1 MIKRYSEYIKE
12 ASEEIEKSK
21 DSASDEIKA
30 DIKEK
35 IESTIKKSGGEYSAF
50 VDKFAKDPESVQ
62 IEGLIS
68 DDQIYEF
75 WLKFENDIDELLNGV
90 GFFDQSPVSMNVIGV
105 YKYVVSSARKAIELV
120 VGMLRDEISE

>member
-1 MIKRYSEYIKE
+1 MIKRYSEYIRE
-12 ASEEIEKSK
+12 AEETVKKKVSGP
-21 DSASDEIKA
+21 DEIKA
-30 DIKEK
+30 AVKEK

-68 DDQIYEF
+68 DDQIYDF
-75 WLKFENDIDELLNGV
+75 WMKFENDIDELLNGV

-105 YKYVVSSARKAIELV
+105 YKYVVSSAREAINAV
-120 VGMLRDEISE
+120 RRDF

>member
-1 MIKRYSEYIKE
+1 MIKRYSEYIRE
-12 ASEEIEKSK
+12 AEETVKKKVSGP
-21 DSASDEIKA
+21 DEIKA
-30 DIKEK
+30 AVKEK

-68 DDQIYEF
+68 DDQIYDF
-75 WLKFENDIDELLNGV
+75 WMKFENDIDELLNGV
-90 GFFDQSPVSMNVIGV
+90 SFFDQSPVSMNVIGV
-105 YKYVVSSARKAIELV
+105 YKYVVSSAREAINLV

>member
-1 MIKRYSEYIKE
+1 MIKRYSEYIRE
-12 ASEEIEKSK
+12 AEETVKKKVSGP
-21 DSASDEIKA
+21 DEIKTA
-30 DIKEK
+30 VKEK
-35 IESTIKKSGGEYSAF
+35 IESNIKKSGGEYSAF

-68 DDQIYEF
+68 DDQIYDF
-75 WLKFENDIDELLNGV
+75 WMKFENDIDELLNGV

-105 YKYVVSSARKAIELV
+105 YKYVVSSAREAINLV

>member
-1 MIKRYSEYIKE
+1 MIKRYSEYIRE
-12 ASEEIEKSK
+12 AEETVKKKVSGP
-21 DSASDEIKA
+21 DEIKA
-30 DIKEK
+30 AVKEK

-68 DDQIYEF
+68 DDQIYDF
-75 WLKFENDIDELLNGV
+75 WMKFENDIDELLNGV

-105 YKYVVSSARKAIELV
+105 YKYVVSSAREAINLV
-120 VGMLRDEISE
+120 VGMLCDEISE

>member
-1 MIKRYSEYIKE
+1 MIKKYSEYIRE
-12 ASEEIEKSK
+12 AEETVKKKVSGP
-21 DSASDEIKA
+21 DEIKA
-30 DIKEK
+30 AVKEK

-68 DDQIYEF
+68 DDQIYDF
-75 WLKFENDIDELLNGV
+75 WMKFENDIDELLNGV

-105 YKYVVSSARKAIELV
+105 YKYVVSSAREAINLV

>member
-1 MIKRYSEYIKE
+1 MIKRYSEYIRE
-12 ASEEIEKSK
+12 AEETVKKKVSGP
-21 DSASDEIKA
+21 DEIKA
-30 DIKEK
+30 AVKEK

-68 DDQIYEF
+68 DDQIYDF
-75 WLKFENDIDELLNGV
+75 WLKHENDIDEFLNSV
-90 GFFDQSPVSMNVIGV
+90 GFFEKSPVSMNVIGV
-105 YKYVVSSARKAIELV
+105 YKYVVSSAREAINLV

>member
-1 MIKRYSEYIKE
+1 MIKRYSEYIRE
-12 ASEEIEKSK
+12 AEETVKKKVSGP
-21 DSASDEIKA
+21 DEIKA
-30 DIKEK
+30 AVKEK

-68 DDQIYEF
+68 DDQIYDF
-75 WLKFENDIDELLNGV
+75 WMKFENDIDELLNGV

-105 YKYVVSSARKAIELV
+105 YKYVVSSAREAINLV